1 MNLLEPLCETESG
14 EKAQEQY
21 GLLLE
26 KAKSGTTGLEC
37 LRSLGVED
45 VIFTSTNGKVE
56 FLTPQSRKLGTSIKE
71 GWYVKLRSRL

>member
-1 MNLLEPLCETESG
+1 MEVSRSQWQIEPEKFAEGSEHISKLNLLEPLCETESE

-37 LRSLGVED
+37 LRSFWG
-45 VIFTSTNGKVE
+45 
-56 FLTPQSRKLGTSIKE
+56 
-71 GWYVKLRSRL
+71 